1 MLSVGFGTACITP
14 PLPCRLAGYSRR
26 QGLSWQVS
34 QQLWARAVV
43 LDNGGTRVGW
53 VVCDLLYAR
62 RALVAE
68 VRGAI
73 DATGCMPGQAVMV
86 GSTHTHAGP
95 DLSADWGCNGA
106 YREAQER
113 YNEFLPHAIASAVV
127 SAVVD
132 LEPCSVGWAE
142 SAISGV
148 GSGRR
153 EESGQRPQRLGALK
167 AMAGDRLK
175 GMVIVY
181 PCHGTVL
188 GPENLA
194 ISGDIIGAYVDDM
207 ENSMGA
213 PGRFAWAQGA
223 AGDISTRNN
232 RRERSQA
239 EVARLGA
246 LVADA
251 AKAAADRSEPVSA
264 DDHLELSRVEVPL
277 PTKGAEQSDDGP
289 GTAAP
294 KKREEGDRSQE
305 ALLEEAMAAQAAR
318 RRGIREV
325 EDVAELSCLWVGKL
339 PLCFMPGEPFES
351 IERALV
357 QMTGLEGLRVVGYT
371 NGAPGYIFGPDE
383 EAEGGYEVLA
393 SPLTGQAGTRLVAA
407 AAKLVGS
414 RSWS

>member
-34 QQLWARAVV
+34 QQLWARALV
-43 LDNGGTRVGW
+43 LDNGDTRVGW
-53 VVCDLLYAR
+53 VVCDLLYAS

-68 VRGAI
+68 VRAAI
-73 DATGCMPGQAVMV
+73 DATGCMPGQDVMV

-95 DLSADWGCNGA
+95 DLSGDWGCNGA
-106 YREAQER
+106 YRDAQER
-113 YNEFLPHAIASAVV
+113 YTRFLPHAIASAVV
-127 SAVVD
+127 PAVVD

-142 SAISGV
+142 SALSGV

-153 EESGQRPQRLGALK
+153 EENGLRPQKLGALK
-167 AMAGDRLK
+167 ATVGDRLK

-194 ISGDIIGAYVDDM
+194 ISGDIIGAYVEGM
-207 ENSMGA
+207 ENSTGA

-223 AGDISTRNN
+223 AGDISTRDN
-232 RRERSQA
+232 RRERSEA

-251 AKAAADRSEPVSA
+251 AKAAAARSEPVDA
-264 DDHLELSRVEVPL
+264 GDHLELSRVEVPL
-277 PTKGAEQSDDGP
+277 PTKGPEQFDGP
-289 GTAAP
+289 DMAGP
-294 KKREEGDRSQE
+294 KKRDEGDRSPE
-305 ALLEEAMAAQAAR
+305 ALIEEGMAARAAR
-318 RRGIREV
+318 RHGSREV

-383 EAEGGYEVLA
+383 EAEGGYEVMA